1 MRYLAALLLSL
12 VLALPAGAQSAFTGP
27 STFTAGTVELVF
39 ASRVSA
45 WRAAC
50 QLKRVNC
57 AAYVVPMVAYGV
69 LPSGHVGSYRH
80 GDRVVLV
87 DIRALGQPYGHL
99 TTVHEMIHYLQFVTG
114 QIVPGSGNYLTTCEA
129 EAEAF
134 ELTYLLSV
142 REGVEDPR
150 VLQWDNV
157 RDRYPGCGKETA
169 P

>member
-1 MRYLAALLLSL
+1 MRFLAALLLSL

-27 STFTAGTVELVF
+27 STFTAATVELIF

-45 WRAAC
+45 WQSAC

-69 LPSGHVGSYRH
+69 LPTGYVGSYRQ
-80 GDRVVLV
+80 GDKVVLV
-87 DIRALGQPYGHL
+87 DIRTLGQPYGHL
-99 TTVHEMIHYLQFVTG
+99 ITVHEMIHYLQYVTG
-114 QIVPGSGNYLTTCEA
+114 QVVQGSRNYLSPCEA
-129 EAEAF
+129 EAGAF

-142 REGVEDPR
+142 REGVFDGR
-150 VLQWDNV
+150 VLQWEEV

>member
-27 STFTAGTVELVF
+27 STFTAGTVELIF

-45 WRAAC
+45 WQAAC

-57 AAYVVPMVAYGV
+57 ADHAVPMVAYGV
-69 LPSGHVGSYRH
+69 LPTGYVGSYRQ

-87 DIRALGQPYGHL
+87 DIRTLGQPFGHMI
-99 TTVHEMIHYLQFVTG
+99 TVHEMIHYLQHATG
-114 QIVPGSGNYLTTCEA
+114 QTVQGSKNYLTPCEA

-134 ELTYLLSV
+134 ELVYLLSV
-142 REGVEDPR
+142 REGVFDPR
-150 VLQWDNV
+150 IRQWDDV
-157 RDRYPGCGKETA
+157 RDRYPGCGKEAA